1 MGTPEKRGAGIH
13 IGSVEGPVA
22 IGDGN
27 EVTYYA
33 AGGPGR
39 DRAQEEL
46 LSAVRRLRE
55 DLDLDLGRAAV
66 DGRTAV
72 LDAELAAAE
81 AEIASTGGA
90 GPGRLAR
97 LRTAL
102 ADAGAG
108 IGVLASGAAV
118 AESVR
123 ALLGG

>member
-1 MGTPEKRGAGIH
+1 MGTPEERRAGVH

-33 AGGPGR
+33 AGGAGR

-55 DLDLDLGRAAV
+55 DLRRAAV
-66 DGRTAV
+66 DARTTA

-81 AEIASTGGA
+81 TEIASTGGA

-108 IGVLASGAAV
+108 IGLLASGAAV

>member
-1 MGTPEKRGAGIH
+1 MGTPEERAAGIH
-13 IGSVEGPVA
+13 IGSVEGAFA

-27 EVTYYA
+27 EVTYYE
-33 AGGPGR
+33 AGGPVR
-39 DRAQEEL
+39 DRAEEEL

-55 DLDLDLGRAAV
+55 DLTRLSGDD
-66 DGRTAV
+66 RTAA
-72 LDAELAAAE
+72 LDAELAATE
-81 AEIASTGGA
+81 AEITSTGGA